1 MGRVSNSS
9 TPHSWTTA
17 RMKGLSPARFLSCI
31 LLYNTV
37 CPAHW
42 LPGAIADSSSA
53 TGPSSILDK
62 FESNTSN
69 PVSDTGPQ
77 TLHCAFFFFQEL
89 RLPQLFG
96 QRLKGL
102 PYFTL
107 QWLSRDHVSPTPTPA
122 LPLCS
127 NNFVHHSFIEPWDQE
142 LQNPTLGSRRTES
155 QGVTL
160 Y

>member
-1 MGRVSNSS
+1 
-9 TPHSWTTA
+9 
-17 RMKGLSPARFLSCI
+17 MKGLSPARFLSCV

-37 CPAHW
+37 HRAHW

-53 TGPSSILDK
+53 TGPSSNVDK
-62 FESNTSN
+62 FEFNTSN
-69 PVSDTGPQ
+69 PVSHAGPQ
-77 TLHCAFFFFQEL
+77 TLHCAFFFSRAKVTSTL
-89 RLPQLFG
+89 WPKAKSLPH
-96 QRLKGL
+96 
-102 PYFTL
+102 FTL
-107 QWLSRDHVSPTPTPA
+107 QWLARDHVSPTPTPA